1 MIKSQKINKVNFTNT
16 NYKLQSHIK
25 GLKESNMNT
34 NTSQFTPLQDDSPSS
49 SIKRFNNQVAPM
61 QFLREAVQNSIEAG
75 AKNIRIEKCPLYLR
89 TQNQTGKLRIIDDGD
104 GMSPDELLKY
114 INKYNSSSKKSNGRH
129 DNFGIGIKAT
139 SANFNRYGLVFISWH
154 EDHEDG
160 HMIWLCYNEQYQQ
173 FGVRHI
179 DIYEMEDDGELIT
192 VPKQVVSLSELKASY
207 PNGYDGVDWW
217 NCESI
222 KGRHKTIH
230 GHGTIVYFLGNSRD
244 QDTWS
249 TDSRG
254 VSLKHT
260 MSSYSQYLATRYWE
274 MGAKIITERSRDT
287 DMGGRERRTSRM
299 RSLQEI
305 AASLRYKF
313 VDLIDCGQGFS
324 VRVLMRDEPL
334 SSRNLQVLEN
344 YSRRSKHT
352 NGFVA
357 VKYKNELYNHEWGK
371 STMRKW
377 GVIADEIMG
386 QVKLIIIPPVYDHK
400 TGYGVFPNEGRDTL
414 LIESK
419 NELGVESKYI
429 DLERVREN
437 FIDNHPQELTDLI
450 NEALAKKTSKSHDGH
465 EVLKKYGH
473 LFKLHK
479 AKVKVD
485 EDVCDAN
492 GDSQQMLLDCH
503 SPGDK
508 KDKKKEQEKN
518 DKVEKTDEEIQAIKD
533 RLAKMK
539 NASKKPKAKRHPTRV
554 IWEMPTRDDDCKFR
568 GKDGFEYPFAF
579 SRTKEGPII
588 WGNEDHEYLK
598 SIENYFADFY
608 RGGENQRN
616 LIGSTIEEI
625 AGLQAT
631 CVHAHKTQLAKSF
644 PQLKTRE
651 QVTKQEFF
659 AKLLGGDLHSKV
671 QRSLSTQGLK
681 KASK

>member
-1 MIKSQKINKVNFTNT
+1 
-16 NYKLQSHIK
+16 
-25 GLKESNMNT
+25 MNT
-34 NTSQFTPLQDDSPSS
+34 STSQFTPLQDDSPSS

-75 AKNIRIEKCPLYLR
+75 AKNIKIQKCPLYLR
-89 TQNQTGKLRIIDDGD
+89 AQNQTRKLRIIDDGD

-154 EDHEDG
+154 EDYEDG

-179 DIYEMEDDGELIT
+179 DIYEMDDDGELIT

-207 PNGYDGVDWW
+207 PNGYDGIAWW
-217 NCESI
+217 NCDSI
-222 KGRHKTIH
+222 KNRHKFIH
-230 GHGTIVYFLGNSRD
+230 GHGTILYFLGNSRD
-244 QDTWS
+244 QDTWAI
-249 TDSRG
+249 DSRG
-254 VSLKHT
+254 LSKPSDRAYT
-260 MSSYSQYLATRYWE
+260 EYLASRYWE
-274 MGAKIITERSRDT
+274 KDARIVSDLHSLIGDRNHHVKSMRVRSMHEVT
-287 DMGGRERRTSRM
+287 
-299 RSLQEI
+299 
-305 AASLRYKF
+305 AHLRYKF
-313 VDLIDCGQGFS
+313 INSIDCGEGFS
-324 VRVLMRDEPL
+324 VKVFLREDPL
-334 SSRNLQVLEN
+334 SAEDKMYLANNTLT
-344 YSRRSKHT
+344 SKHT

-357 VKYKNELYNHEWGK
+357 IKYKNELYNHEWGK
-371 STMRKW
+371 TIMRKW

-386 QVKLIIIPPVYDHK
+386 QVKLIIIPPIYDHK

-419 NELGVESKYI
+419 NELGVESKHI

-450 NEALAKKTSKSHDGH
+450 NEALAKKTAKSHDGH

-485 EDVCDAN
+485 EDVCDAS

-508 KDKKKEQEKN
+508 KDKKDKEKKDKEKK

-539 NASKKPKAKRHPTRV
+539 NASKKPKAKRLPTRV

-598 SIENYFADFY
+598 SIENYFAEFY

-616 LIGSTIEEI
+616 LIASTIEEI

-659 AKLLGGDLHSKV
+659 AKLLGGDLHSKI

>member
-1 MIKSQKINKVNFTNT
+1 MHEVTAHMR
-16 NYKLQSHIK
+16 YKFI
-25 GLKESNMNT
+25 
-34 NTSQFTPLQDDSPSS
+34 S
-49 SIKRFNNQVAPM
+49 SIDCGEGFSVKV
-61 QFLREAVQNSIEAG
+61 FLRED
-75 AKNIRIEKCPLYLR
+75 PL
-89 TQNQTGKLRIIDDGD
+89 
-104 GMSPDELLKY
+104 S
-114 INKYNSSSKKSNGRH
+114 
-129 DNFGIGIKAT
+129 
-139 SANFNRYGLVFISWH
+139 V
-154 EDHEDG
+154 EDK
-160 HMIWLCYNEQYQQ
+160 
-173 FGVRHI
+173 V
-179 DIYEMEDDGELIT
+179 
-192 VPKQVVSLSELKASY
+192 
-207 PNGYDGVDWW
+207 
-217 NCESI
+217 
-222 KGRHKTIH
+222 
-230 GHGTIVYFLGNSRD
+230 
-244 QDTWS
+244 
-249 TDSRG
+249 
-254 VSLKHT
+254 
-260 MSSYSQYLATRYWE
+260 YLA
-274 MGAKIITERSRDT
+274 
-287 DMGGRERRTSRM
+287 
-299 RSLQEI
+299 
-305 AASLRYKF
+305 
-313 VDLIDCGQGFS
+313 DCT
-324 VRVLMRDEPL
+324 LT
-334 SSRNLQVLEN
+334 
-344 YSRRSKHT
+344 SKHA
-352 NGFVA
+352 NGFVGI
-357 VKYKNELYNHEWGK
+357 KYKNELYNHEWGK

-386 QVKLIIIPPVYDHK
+386 QVKLIIIPPVYNHK

-419 NELGVESKYI
+419 NELGVESKHI

-539 NASKKPKAKRHPTRV
+539 NASKKPKAKRYPTRV

>member
-1 MIKSQKINKVNFTNT
+1 
-16 NYKLQSHIK
+16 
-25 GLKESNMNT
+25 MNT

-61 QFLREAVQNSIEAG
+61 QFLREAVQNSIEAS
-75 AKNIRIEKCPLYLR
+75 AKNIKIQPCPLYQR
-89 TQNQTGKLRIIDDGD
+89 TQNQTQKLRIVDDGD

-154 EDHEDG
+154 EDSEDG
-160 HMIWLCYNEQYQQ
+160 HMIWLCYNEQYQR

-179 DIYEMEDDGELIT
+179 DIYEMDDDGELIT

-217 NCESI
+217 NCNLVKGLHRVI
-222 KGRHKTIH
+222 KD
-230 GHGTIVYFLGNSRD
+230 HGTMAYFLGNSRD
-244 QDTWS
+244 QDTWAI
-249 TDSRG
+249 DSRG
-254 VSLKHT
+254 VPVRHSH
-260 MSSYSQYLATRYWE
+260 SVYVEYLATRYWE
-274 MGAKIITERSRDT
+274 WNVRISAITGVNRGAKIKPMHDLS
-287 DMGGRERRTSRM
+287 G
-299 RSLQEI
+299 
-305 AASLRYKF
+305 SLRYKF
-313 VDLIDCGQGFS
+313 IDLVNCGQGFS
-324 VRVLMRDEPL
+324 VKVFIRDEPL
-334 SSRNLQVLEN
+334 SKKDIESTLKF
-344 YSRRSKHT
+344 YSRISKHS

-357 VKYKNELYNHEWGK
+357 INYKNELYNHEWGK
-371 STMRKW
+371 ATMRKW
-377 GVIADEIMG
+377 GVIADEVMG
-386 QVKLIIIPPVYDHK
+386 QVMLVIIPPMYDHK

-419 NELGVESKYI
+419 NELGLESKHI

-608 RGGENQRN
+608 RGGDNQRN